1 MTIRSD
7 TRSSNC
13 FPLVKVT
20 HIVQRCGLALTGAAS
35 GLFVAA
41 HLVKANVDVFES
53 IGLIFAMIR
62 FGFIG
67 FHLGNDITPLSREA
81 GIGVSPK
88 ADVAKV
94 YSAAGAFL
102 VTVAAL
108 VSAYVVVFEEGL
120 PVVWVVIVAL
130 CWLSGATMQIIVRLR
145 VRRRLGRRT
154 TPRDRQTRDG
164 WAPTTAHQPSCKA
177 CSRNNA
183 NLASRVASRMRSVV

>member
-20 HIVQRCGLALTGAAS
+20 HVVQRCGLALTGAAS

-41 HLVKANVDVFES
+41 HLAKANVDVFES

-62 FGFIG
+62 FGLIG
-67 FHLGNDITPLSREA
+67 FHLGNDITPRSREA

-88 ADVAKV
+88 ADVTKV

-108 VSAYVVVFEEGL
+108 VSAYVVVFDEIL

-130 CWLSGATMQIIVRLR
+130 CWLSGATMQIIVL

-154 TPRDRQTRDG
+154 TPRDRHTTDG